1 MAEEETISGLRLLRA
16 AATPALA
23 NYVNDHFAMIG
34 FQAYLWKMVVTV
46 DDGHG
51 DPAKFPAPGEPA
63 PPESAVGQMTSHS
76 QYLNEMTFCRG
87 VNSFQTYLAE
97 LLTLIFEAR
106 PETLKSQK
114 MVTREFCVE
123 HYAANHLIAAL
134 AKQTVDELAYRSLK
148 DAARF
153 FEKTL
158 RLPLFTKKEDLEKT
172 ALHVDIRNVI
182 THNRGISIP
191 SSSSVTPSSQV
202 SWAIRSRSR
211 RIVIPASSWE
221 AYSFSRDS
229 WICGPYRNLACR
241 PSSRKAGLRV
251 ANEMIW
257 AEASNRR
264 PNFRMQTRLLR
275 LLPTNALRSGNEVS
289 SRQVAASC
297 PRRTCCP

>member
-1 MAEEETISGLRLLRA
+1 MAEEETVSGLRLLRA

-46 DDGHG
+46 DYGHG
-51 DPAKFPAPGEPA
+51 DPAKFPAPGEAA

-123 HYAANHLIAAL
+123 HYAANDLIAAL

-148 DAARF
+148 DVARF

-182 THNRGISIP
+182 THNRGIVDTLFVQRHP
-191 SSSSVTPSSQV
+191 EFSSELGHPISLKKDSDTGEQLGGLLFFARQLDLR
-202 SWAIRSRSR
+202 AIQK
-211 RIVIPASSWE
+211 
-221 AYSFSRDS
+221 F
-229 WICGPYRNLACR
+229 
-241 PSSRKAGLRV
+241 GL
-251 ANEMIW
+251 
-257 AEASNRR
+257 
-264 PNFRMQTRLLR
+264 PT
-275 LLPTNALRSGNEVS
+275 LLPQGGPQS
-289 SRQVAASC
+289 SE
-297 PRRTCCP
+297 

>member
-1 MAEEETISGLRLLRA
+1 MAEEETVSGLRLLRA

-46 DDGHG
+46 DYGHG

-63 PPESAVGQMTSHS
+63 PPESAVGQMTNHS

-114 MVTREFCVE
+114 LVTREFCVE
-123 HYAANHLIAAL
+123 HYAANDLIAAL

-148 DAARF
+148 DVARF

-158 RLPLFTKKEDLEKT
+158 RLPLFTKREDLEKT

-182 THNRGISIP
+182 THNRGIVDTLFVQRHP
-191 SSSSVTPSSQV
+191 EFSSELGHPISLKKDSDTGEQLGGLLFFARQLDLR
-202 SWAIRSRSR
+202 AIQK
-211 RIVIPASSWE
+211 
-221 AYSFSRDS
+221 F
-229 WICGPYRNLACR
+229 
-241 PSSRKAGLRV
+241 GL
-251 ANEMIW
+251 
-257 AEASNRR
+257 
-264 PNFRMQTRLLR
+264 PT
-275 LLPTNALRSGNEVS
+275 LLPQDGPQSTE
-289 SRQVAASC
+289 
-297 PRRTCCP
+297 